1 MLTPIQKNRVYENVS
16 LQIKKQIEEG
26 SWKEGEKI
34 NGEIELAK
42 LFQVSRGSIR
52 EAIKSLQLQ
61 GILEVQNGNGTYVA
75 QNALKKIKERQL
87 LEMMNDDFYHDE
99 IIECRFIIECQAA
112 YLAAKICSQEDIEA
126 LNKNYNEMMECTMK
140 GDEKQCSQKGHEF
153 HSYIVKMI
161 NNEVLATFY
170 DSILQL
176 LMQERDRFYSETED
190 EEVLHYHSEH
200 KKLIEAF
207 EKHDA
212 ELARSIMEQHLS
224 RKMHNKK
231 YVKG

>member
-75 QNALKKIKERQL
+75 QNALKKIKEREL
-87 LEMMNDDFYHDE
+87 LEMMNSDFYHDE

-112 YLAAKICSQEDIEA
+112 YLAAKICSEKDIEA
-126 LNKNYNEMMECTMK
+126 LNKNYNEMMEYTMN
-140 GDEKQCSQKGHEF
+140 GEEEKCSQKGHEF
-153 HSYIVKMI
+153 HSYIVQMI
-161 NNEVLATFY
+161 NNEVLTTFY
-170 DSILQL
+170 SSILQL
-176 LMQERDRFYSETED
+176 LMQERERFYSETENK
-190 EEVLHYHSEH
+190 EVLHYHSEH

-212 ELARSIMEQHLS
+212 DLARNIMEQHLS

-231 YVKG
+231 YVK